1 MIDIISFQCVTKS
14 DSNIAKNTMKWGFD
28 SIKYTGKI
36 TVKAPI
42 SMRIHTLYTNKQ
54 INFSFINNIWKNN
67 KPKEFI
73 LPPDKDEGFYR

>member
-1 MIDIISFQCVTKS
+1 MLNILEQFYIISKS
-14 DSNIAKNTMKWGFD
+14 NDY
-28 SIKYTGKI
+28 KYTVKI